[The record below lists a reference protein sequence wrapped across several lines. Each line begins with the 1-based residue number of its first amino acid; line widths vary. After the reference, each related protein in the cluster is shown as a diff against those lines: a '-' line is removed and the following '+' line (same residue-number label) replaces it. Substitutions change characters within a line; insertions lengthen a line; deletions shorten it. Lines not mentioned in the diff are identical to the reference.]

1 MYGRTGWKT
10 LLSGAALYDAASW
23 QGISP
28 TVHQSTAIKFNSK
41 TKTDR
46 GNSLEYYLK
55 PLTQSIQRKKKVFK
69 IREKKLCT
77 CEISYFAP

>member
-10 LLSGAALYDAASW
+10 LLSGAALYDTASW

-46 GNSLEYYLK
+46 GNSL
-55 PLTQSIQRKKKVFK
+55 
-69 IREKKLCT
+69 
-77 CEISYFAP
+77 

>member
-10 LLSGAALYDAASW
+10 LLSGAALYDTASW

-41 TKTDR
+41 PFLLFSSYAPWPAKYLQS
-46 GNSLEYYLK
+46 SL
-55 PLTQSIQRKKKVFK
+55 KKGSPNGDNYSV
-69 IREKKLCT
+69 LLL
-77 CEISYFAP
+77 

>member
-1 MYGRTGWKT
+1 MTNKADHVQFGTLPFLLYGRTGWKT
-10 LLSGAALYDAASW
+10 LLSGAALYDTASW

-46 GNSLEYYLK
+46 GNSL
-55 PLTQSIQRKKKVFK
+55 
-69 IREKKLCT
+69 
-77 CEISYFAP
+77 